1 MKMNKPLPTLRRTK
15 EQIDKDNAEF
25 SNCGHCGKPLR
36 KSKQRRDSPKTCS
49 QCRYE
54 LSSGSSAIRT
64 ICKQLQRKKPVIAED
79 EMMFEDHPNGD
90 SDKEGKVTINPTFVN
105 YGISPLS
112 EVIKTSNY
120 QYKNGSARDG
130 YRYKRSE

>member
-1 MKMNKPLPTLRRTK
+1 MTNKPIPVLRRTK
-15 EQIDKDNAEF
+15 EQVEKDNEKF
-25 SNCGHCGKPLR
+25 SNCVQCGEPLR
-36 KSKQRRDSPKTCS
+36 KAKQRRDSPKTCS

-54 LSSGSSAIRT
+54 RSSGSSAIKL
-64 ICKQLQRKKPVIAED
+64 ICKKLKKRKVAPAED

-90 SDKEGKVTINPTFVN
+90 SDKEGRVIINPTFVN

-120 QYKNGSARDG
+120 QYKKGSARDG

>member
-36 KSKQRRDSPKTCS
+36 KSKQRRDSP
-49 QCRYE
+49 
-54 LSSGSSAIRT
+54 
-64 ICKQLQRKKPVIAED
+64 
-79 EMMFEDHPNGD
+79 NGD
-90 SDKEGKVTINPTFVN
+90 SDREGKVTINPTFVN